1 MNERLWEAYERVCME
16 EMRPIEE
23 FVERLRAGEFG
34 PFNPPEVA
42 AFLREIQSRVLQNIE
57 LKATEHPFYAA
68 RAEEVA
74 EEQRRLF
81 ETLIAQ
87 FEPKGSG

>member
-1 MNERLWEAYERVCME
+1 MKADLWEAYERVCMDG
-16 EMRPIEE
+16 MRPIQE
-23 FVERLRAGEFG
+23 FVERVRSGEFG
-34 PFNPPEVA
+34 PFDPQEVA

-57 LKATEHPFYAA
+57 LKATEHPLYAA

-87 FEPKGSG
+87 LESEGSG